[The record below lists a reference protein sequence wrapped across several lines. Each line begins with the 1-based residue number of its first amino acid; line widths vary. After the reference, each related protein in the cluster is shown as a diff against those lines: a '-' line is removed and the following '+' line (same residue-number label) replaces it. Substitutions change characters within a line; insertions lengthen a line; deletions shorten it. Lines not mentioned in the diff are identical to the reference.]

1 VCCPPREI
9 NRKQIQEDAMFK
21 KLVSTYLLMVM
32 LAMGTG
38 TVVRAA
44 QAAPVSAA
52 VVGESLPAAPV
63 AVAQASAERVVLSAA
78 QMGSDHGDGVWGWIK
93 KIWKKYKKQII
104 KIIWQVIQEIVNTE
118 INETTEA
125 AEGVSGTVTETYEG
139 TDVQETVYASQ
150 ADYDV
155 NNVQSQSYS
164 DGGYSYAGGDYS
176 AGHYEY

>member
-1 VCCPPREI
+1 
-9 NRKQIQEDAMFK
+9 MFK

-32 LAMGTG
+32 VAMGTG

-44 QAAPVSAA
+44 QAAPVRAA
-52 VVGESLPAAPV
+52 VVEQSLPAAPM
-63 AVAQASAERVVLSAA
+63 AVAAQAQAERVVLSAT
-78 QMGSDHGDGVWGWIK
+78 QMGADHGDGIWGWIK

-139 TDVQETVYASQ
+139 TDTQETVYASQ

-164 DGGYSYAGGDYS
+164 DGGYSYAGSDYS
-176 AGHYEY
+176 GGYYEY